1 LTLFTEEINHIK
13 KEKHNLTENVTD
25 KKSKMNRRDFLI
37 GAGVGAVVAGAAVAG
52 VAEMTLPGTGGGTTN
67 TVTST
72 VTNTTTTTVT
82 GAAPAAAPVLG
93 KLVTLNINGTAQ
105 PIYVQ
110 SNWTLLRVLRDKLGL
125 YATKEGCD
133 RGECGACSVI
143 MDGKAVYSCQILAIE
158 AEGRSITTLEGIGN
172 SANLHPLQAAWLK
185 YEATEC
191 GGCAPGMI
199 MTAKALLDKN
209 PHPTLQQIREG
220 LSGNHC
226 VCGQHISIQEAV
238 ASVAGVSV

>member
-1 LTLFTEEINHIK
+1 MEEINHIK

-25 KKSKMNRRDFLI
+25 KKAKMNRRDFLM
-37 GAGVGAVVAGAAVAG
+37 GAGAGAVVAAVAVAG
-52 VAEMTLPGTGGGTTN
+52 VAELTLPNTGGGGTN
-67 TVTST
+67 TVTKT
-72 VTNTTTTTVT
+72 VTSTTTTTVT
-82 GAAPAAAPVLG
+82 GTGTTATPTLG
-93 KLVTLNINGTAQ
+93 KVVTLTINGTAQ

-110 SNWTLLRVLRDKLGL
+110 NNWTLLRVLRDKLQL
-125 YATKEGCD
+125 YAAKEGCD

-143 MDGKAVYSCQILAIE
+143 MDGMAVYSCQILAVE

-172 SANLHPLQAAWLK
+172 SSNLHPLQAAWIK
-185 YEATEC
+185 HQATEC

-199 MTAKALLDKN
+199 MTAKALLDSN

-226 VCGQHISIQEAV
+226 VCGQYISIQDAV
-238 ASVAGVSV
+238 ADVAGVSV